1 MVDTA
6 LNEVMR
12 PLFSHEPAEMKRRL
26 RAGYSKD
33 CHKILVGETG
43 TTVSVTEYLYEEK
56 YKDVLAMVTELVRRQ
71 GLPVYKRNPERLTAY
86 IEGAARKIIE
96 RAMQD

>member
-1 MVDTA
+1 MDTA

-12 PLFSHEPAEMKRRL
+12 PLFSHEPEEMKRRL

-33 CHKILVGETG
+33 CHKILVGKTG
-43 TTVSVTEYLYEEK
+43 VAVSVTEYLYEEK
-56 YKDVLAMVTELVRRQ
+56 YADVLKMVNELVRRQ
-71 GLPVYKRNPERLTAY
+71 GLSMYKRDPERLKVY
-86 IEGAARKIIE
+86 IEGATRKIIE